1 MINVFMCLRGK
12 EYSTRRDREKKIGKL
27 KAEIRKLREEICWL
41 NREIEKRDKIPF

>member
-27 KAEIRKLREEICWL
+27 KAENRKLREEICRL
-41 NREIEKRDKIPF
+41 NSEIKKRDKLPF